1 MSFDTPSTQ
10 PPFLCYRIFS
20 HRIHGTHRSSCW
32 EYSPTRI
39 HGTHRS
45 SCWEYSPT
53 RIHGTH
59 RSSCWEY
66 SPTDFTAQIVR
77 LRRPPTE
84 FRSQKLGC
92 APIRSGGIL
101 PPQQPITLIF
111 RGCSICENLW
121 HLWEPPLSKKVLW
134 ILWIPWEVLP
144 KQKVLWILWIP
155 WEVLPKQKVLLSMLI
170 SKYFDH
176 YF

>member
-1 MSFDTPSTQ
+1 MASLPYPRSLHSFATNVLPQNPRNTQ
-10 PPFLCYRIFS
+10 KHLLRIFS
-20 HRIHGTHRSSCW
+20 HRIHGST
-32 EYSPTRI
+32 
-39 HGTHRS
+39 
-45 SCWEYSPT
+45 
-53 RIHGTH
+53 
-59 RSSCWEY
+59 
-66 SPTDFTAQIVR
+66 QIVR

-134 ILWIPWEVLP
+134 ILWILWEVSGLRSTKPVEWQCVIVQQQHDWCYWLLRRPETSATDGCAP
-144 KQKVLWILWIP
+144 K
-155 WEVLPKQKVLLSMLI
+155 SA
-170 SKYFDH
+170 
-176 YF
+176 